1 MSEQL
6 KHNLKRKGWHEDDI
20 NKVLDIL
27 YSEEKSKK
35 HEYYKREMNKIVYWS
50 SLLVLAIA
58 NLVIAIVLI
67 PILIVFT
74 SSFALYTIIIVT
86 AFFFG
91 ILVNILI
98 TDVEH
103 IERKHHLFAFVFI
116 PVIGLITFI
125 ISVSIANSVSAMLEM
140 NLEHNPIVVGL
151 VYVVVFIIPYVIANR
166 KVLLGR

>member
-27 YSEEKSKK
+27 YSEDKEKK
-35 HEYYKREMNKIVYWS
+35 HVQYKREMNRIVYWS
-50 SLLVLAIA
+50 ALMVLAIV

-67 PILIVFT
+67 PFLMVFT
-74 SSFALYTIIIVT
+74 SSFALYTVIIVT

-98 TDVEH
+98 TDIEH

-116 PVIGLITFI
+116 PVIGLVTFI
-125 ISVSIANSVSAMLEM
+125 ISVSIANGVSEMLEI
-140 NLEHNPIVVGL
+140 NLRHNPIVVGL
-151 VYVVVFIIPYVIANR
+151 VYVIVFIIPYVIANR
-166 KVLLGR
+166 KVLLER